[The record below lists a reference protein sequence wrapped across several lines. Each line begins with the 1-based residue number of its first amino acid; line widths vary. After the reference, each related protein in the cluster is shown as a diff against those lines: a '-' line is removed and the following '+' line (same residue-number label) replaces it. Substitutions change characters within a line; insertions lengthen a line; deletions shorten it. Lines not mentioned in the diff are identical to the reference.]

1 MAKRGRQRKGRSE
14 QQRQLRQRR
23 AERAFIFDKDVSR
36 CLATVDRED
45 WEDAI
50 SMAGGNVS
58 DAPAGCGIECIPK
71 SAKVLWDKSAEE
83 ASSIYRRWLNRR
95 KR

>member
-1 MAKRGRQRKGRSE
+1 MAKRRHHRKDRSE

-23 AERAFIFDKDVSR
+23 AEHAFIFDKDVNR
-36 CLATVDRED
+36 CLANVDRED

-58 DAPAGCGIECIPK
+58 DAAADCGVEGIPK
-71 SAKVLWDKSAEE
+71 SAKVLWGKSADE
-83 ASSIYRRWLNRR
+83 ASSIYRRWQKRR